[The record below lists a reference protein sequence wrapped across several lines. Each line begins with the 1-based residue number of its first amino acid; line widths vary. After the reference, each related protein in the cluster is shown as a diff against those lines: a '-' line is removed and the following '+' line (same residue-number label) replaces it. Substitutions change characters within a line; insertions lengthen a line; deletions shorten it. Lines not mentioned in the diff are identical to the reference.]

1 MSLLEGFN
9 RMQLVK
15 VGPSLRERL
24 ERRLAAARRA
34 GTISRLQRFRE
45 ELERDTEP
53 EPWTALEIPMVLV
66 LSDVC
71 QALELTEEE
80 QSAVLGQEGLMAL
93 RHEMAIR
100 PMLLAGALNDRQMTA
115 LTCARKHGEIT
126 LSAYR
131 AICPHWS
138 DETLRLDL
146 VDLVERGLLIK
157 NGRKKG
163 THYILPAGQ
172 AA

>member
-1 MSLLEGFN
+1 MSLVEGFD

-15 VGPSLRERL
+15 IGPSLRERL
-24 ERRLAAARRA
+24 ERRVAAAGHAKVVACLR
-34 GTISRLQRFRE
+34 RFRE

-53 EPWTALEIPMVLV
+53 ESWTVLEVPMVLV

-71 QALELTEEE
+71 QALELTDEE
-80 QSAVLGQEGLMAL
+80 QSTVLGQEGLMAL
-93 RHEMAIR
+93 RYETAIR
-100 PMLLAGALNDRQMTA
+100 PMLLADVLNDRQVA
-115 LTCARKHGEIT
+115 VLTCVRKHGEIT

-146 VDLVERGLLIK
+146 ADLVERGLLIK

-163 THYILPAGQ
+163 TRYTLPGG
-172 AA
+172 

>member
-1 MSLLEGFN
+1 MSLVEGFD

-15 VGPSLRERL
+15 IGPSLRERL
-24 ERRLAAARRA
+24 ERRVAAAGHAKVVACLR
-34 GTISRLQRFRE
+34 RFRE

-53 EPWTALEIPMVLV
+53 ESWTVLEVPMVLV

-71 QALELTEEE
+71 QALELTDEE
-80 QSAVLGQEGLMAL
+80 QSTVLGQEGLMAL
-93 RHEMAIR
+93 RYETAIR
-100 PMLLAGALNDRQMTA
+100 PMLLADVLNDRQVA
-115 LTCARKHGEIT
+115 VLTCVRKHGEIT

-131 AICPHWS
+131 AICPHRS

-146 VDLVERGLLIK
+146 ADLVERGLLIK

-163 THYILPAGQ
+163 TRYTLPGG
-172 AA
+172 

>member
-1 MSLLEGFN
+1 MSLLEGFDE
-9 RMQLVK
+9 MQLVK

-24 ERRLAAARRA
+24 ERRVAAAGRA
-34 GTISRLQRFRE
+34 RVIACLRRFRE
-45 ELERDTEP
+45 DLERDTEP
-53 EPWTALEIPMVLV
+53 ESWVALEVPMVLV

-71 QALELTEEE
+71 QALELTGEE
-80 QSAVLGQEGLMAL
+80 QGIVLGQEGLMAL
-93 RHEMAIR
+93 RRETAIR
-100 PMLLAGALNDRQMTA
+100 PLLLAGVLNDRQIA
-115 LTCARKHGEIT
+115 VLTCVRKHGEIT

-146 VDLVERGLLIK
+146 ADLVEHGLLIK

-163 THYILPAGQ
+163 TRYTLPGE
-172 AA
+172 